1 MQVVEVRWKSENE
14 IGSGEY
20 IFRIASMHCV
30 SGEGWRIAEVL
41 ETAPAVWAFAVD
53 TADPG
58 DTYAHTKGKVCRRSL
73 HDVADDLVTR
83 NQVLH
88 PGRQFAFN
96 DVEICPAHTT
106 GTDSE
111 ENVTRFHFRS
121 RHLLDHKGPYGNVS
135 WRSQNCCFHVV

>member
-1 MQVVEVRWKSENE
+1 MQVIEVRWKSENE

-58 DTYAHTKGKVCRRSL
+58 DTYPHAERQIDCRSL
-73 HDVADDLVTR
+73 HDVAYDLVAR

-88 PGRQFAFN
+88 PGRLC
-96 DVEICPAHTT
+96 D
-106 GTDSE
+106 
-111 ENVTRFHFRS
+111 
-121 RHLLDHKGPYGNVS
+121 
-135 WRSQNCCFHVV
+135 